1 MALWQKLTALFR
13 GRTTKPTQDALPKSR
28 TVSQLP
34 SPEYQPDDAEQVM
47 AYARR
52 LTPLTDQPVSCPPE
66 ILAAL
71 QRLTQ
76 SGQVAQ
82 AISLGGL
89 LTSALPTDA
98 VLQLAV
104 AELWAKQQNFEAA
117 VPLLK
122 RVLQEAK
129 PPPKPEQRHR
139 ARFLLHEAAQQR
151 GDSSESLRQLTAL
164 LAEDFFYP
172 GARRALDA
180 LLHSHAPTSAMRATE
195 APQLT
200 ERPPPLLTMT
210 PTLVADRSPN
220 DDSAARY
227 QLIRELG
234 SGGTGTVFLAFDTEL
249 ACEVAAKVFHPRLRT
264 HYQEQTLRRA
274 LHEAQLLAAV
284 RHPGI
289 IALLAVVQDAV
300 PSDSQQQPGLPMLV
314 MELCRGGSLSSRLR
328 AEPLPAPVALLRF
341 AELLETLTTLH
352 QLGIVHGDIKPEN
365 LLFRGTHSHRYPLPA
380 HEAQLGDLV
389 LSDFGLGRLR
399 DEPHARSEDA
409 LGTFGYLSPERLH
422 GAPLTPEADLFSAGV
437 LLLEMLCGS
446 LQRTRSDALSQQSP
460 LSQVAPKRLAQ
471 VETQLGAKWPML
483 LLLLQGLLAN
493 DPGLRPTAQAAW
505 LLLQEP
511 GMLPPS
517 NAHISAD
524 ES

>member
-1 MALWQKLTALFR
+1 MALWQKLTALWR
-13 GRTTKPTQDALPKSR
+13 GRPTKPTKDARPPSRAVLP
-28 TVSQLP
+28 VPDADYL
-34 SPEYQPDDAEQVM
+34 PDDAELVM
-47 AYARR
+47 AYARQ
-52 LTPLTDQPVSCPPE
+52 LTPLTDQQVSCPKE

-71 QRLTQ
+71 QRLSQ

-98 VLQLAV
+98 ALQLAV
-104 AELWAKQQNFEAA
+104 AELWAKQQHFEAA

-129 PPPKPEQRHR
+129 PPPPAPQRHR

-151 GDSSESLRQLTAL
+151 GDTSESLRQLTEL

-172 GARRALDA
+172 GARRALDGLLRSQA
-180 LLHSHAPTSAMRATE
+180 LTSPLKGPVAPL
-195 APQLT
+195 LT
-200 ERPPPLLTMT
+200 EHPPLLLTMT
-210 PTLVADRSPN
+210 PTLVADKSP
-220 DDSAARY
+220 DDNSAARY

-328 AEPLPAPVALLRF
+328 AGPLPATVALLRF

-380 HEAQLGDLV
+380 QEAQLGDLV

-409 LGTFGYLSPERLH
+409 FGTFGYLSPERLH
-422 GAPLTPEADLFSAGV
+422 GAPLTPESDLFSAGV

-446 LQRTRSDALSQQSP
+446 LQRTRSEALSPQSP
-460 LSQVAPKRLAQ
+460 LSQVAPERLAP
-471 VETQLGAKWPML
+471 VKAQLGAKWPTL
-483 LLLLQGLLAN
+483 LELLQGLLAG
-493 DPGLRPTAQAAW
+493 DPRLRPTAQAAW

-511 GMLPPS
+511 GMLPPDH
-517 NAHISAD
+517 AHFSAD